1 MGSITLECLNPKS
14 EFIIPKSAGLTNP
27 RVTNLAGKTVAVIWC
42 GKAGGENFLEVVS
55 ELFKKKYPKTKIM
68 QFIWGVPNTLETILE
83 KTDTFIYGVGDSG
96 IGAWESTARTI
107 AVEKL
112 GKPGVVIFGEHLMPN
127 AVDSAYAQG
136 LPGVRMVTVPS
147 MDYYPTR
154 QSVELVRPCAEKVFD
169 NIIKSLTSPITKLE
183 ANPQPRPKS
192 KLAKINKF
200 TGNTYADAYD
210 KFNQVFLDNHCGDG
224 LPLVPP
230 TQEAVAEMLT
240 GTKLSPDTLIGTLP
254 SPDGLAQIGKLTVE
268 KIAVNAVMAGA
279 KPEYLPVIIAA
290 MEGLSDKNFS
300 PHVYTSEGSF
310 TIVISVNGPIARKI
324 NMHAGYGLF
333 GHGFRPNNTIGRA
346 CRLCLINLGHL
357 WPGEY
362 DLALNGRPNSHTFYV
377 FTENDEYRP
386 WEPYHVN
393 EGYKSK
399 DSCVTVDTVGFGY
412 IKNYGGGTVLPWTPK
427 GVLNDIVK
435 DVGAGRRFFAGYR
448 AGVGTVVAQPTK
460 HVFILHPEMANELK
474 KMGFTGKSLK
484 KYIIDTTSVP
494 FENLTREEIEG
505 IKTRLTDT
513 GEAFFGTGQ
522 IPAEQAKVFKAN
534 LKPGGKLPTLASPD
548 DLNIFVSGGLT
559 GYTFGMTYARG
570 AHLIKLIR

>member
-1 MGSITLECLNPKS
+1 MVKINLECLNPKS
-14 EFIIPKSAGLTNP
+14 EVIIPKPAGLTNP
-27 RVTNLAGKTVAVIWC
+27 RVTNLTGKTVAVIWC
-42 GKAGGENFLEVVS
+42 GKAGGENFLAVVS
-55 ELFKKKYPKTKIM
+55 ELFKKKYPKTKVM
-68 QFIWGVPNTLETILE
+68 QFIWGVPNTLENILE

-107 AVEKL
+107 SLEKH
-112 GKPGVVIFGEHLMPN
+112 GKPGLVIFAEHLIPN

-147 MDYYPTR
+147 LDYYPTR

-169 NIIKSLTSPITKLE
+169 NIVKTLTTPITKQE

-192 KLAKINKF
+192 KLAKIEKF
-200 TGNTYADAYD
+200 VGNSYEDAYKD
-210 KFNQVFLDNHCGDG
+210 FNRVFLDNHCGDG

-230 TQEAVAEMLT
+230 TKEAVAEMLT
-240 GTKLSPDTLIGTLP
+240 GTKLAPDTLIGTLP
-254 SPDGLAQIGKLTVE
+254 SPDGLAQIGKVTVE
-268 KIAVNAVMAGA
+268 KIAINAVMAGA

-310 TIVISVNGPIARKI
+310 TIVIAVSGPIAKKI
-324 NMHAGYGLF
+324 KMHSGYGLF
-333 GHGFRPNNTIGRA
+333 GHGFQPNNTIGRA

-377 FTENDEYRP
+377 FTENEEYLP

-393 EGYKSK
+393 KGYRAK

-412 IKNYGGGTVLPWTPK
+412 IKNYGGGTVAPWTPG
-427 GVLNDIVK
+427 GVLKDIIR

-448 AGVGTVVAQPTK
+448 AGVGTVVAQPVK
-460 HVFILHPEMANELK
+460 HIFVLHPEMANELK
-474 KMGFTGKSLK
+474 KMGFTGKSLAK
-484 KYIIDTTSVP
+484 HIMDTTSVP
-494 FENLTREEIEG
+494 FEDLTKDEIEG
-505 IKTRLTDT
+505 IKARLTDT
-513 GEAFFGTGQ
+513 GEAFFGTGF
-522 IPAEQAKVFKAN
+522 IPEDQAKVFKAN
-534 LKPGGKLPTLASPD
+534 LKPGGRLPTLASPD
-548 DLNIFVSGGLT
+548 DLNIFVAGGLT

-570 AHLIKLIR
+570 AHLTKLVR